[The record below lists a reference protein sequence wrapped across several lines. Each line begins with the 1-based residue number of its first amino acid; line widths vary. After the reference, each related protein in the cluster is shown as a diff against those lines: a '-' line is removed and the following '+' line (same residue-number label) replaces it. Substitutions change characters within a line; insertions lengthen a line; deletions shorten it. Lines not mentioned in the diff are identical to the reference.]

1 MSGWE
6 GYQGRETDAPNC
18 FQGSEEV
25 RIQEDVCDTVRT
37 TVFQASEEPVGP
49 AKSTEDQEVL
59 MQPHGEASLCLL
71 RLSRE
76 LGM

>member
-18 FQGSEEV
+18 FQGSGEV
-25 RIQEDVCDTVRT
+25 RIQEDVCDTDRT
-37 TVFQASEEPVGP
+37 TVFQASEERP
-49 AKSTEDQEVL
+49 AKRTEDQEVL

-71 RLSRE
+71 RPSRE